1 MYGSFAP
8 PPPLRV
14 TVVTSALVIQGTLHT
29 RFRRITDV
37 LNKPGAEHLMLTD
50 VTFMEVGSRRVIAG
64 PAVAQVQIDD
74 ILFVHTTGS
83 TESGSSE
90 HRTSKQPIKSVLL
103 LPPFT
108 VEGQI
113 HLGYEPD
120 IAQALDGLNG
130 RFIPVTGAR
139 YYAYGVA
146 ESPNHVD
153 LLVVNRVLAHIA
165 VEVGV
170 QWRTEAPLE
179 HGGGSA
185 SSCSPAPTGS
195 CYRSAGRSSRSPHS
209 AQPPS

>member
-1 MYGSFAP
+1 MYASFAP
-8 PPPLRV
+8 PTPLPL
-14 TVVTSALVIQGTLHT
+14 TLITPALVIQGMLVT
-29 RFRRITDV
+29 RLRRITDV
-37 LNKPGAEHLMLTD
+37 FNEPGAEHLMLTD

-146 ESPNHVD
+146 ESPNYVD
-153 LLVVNRVLAHIA
+153 LLVVNRVRAHIA
-165 VEVGV
+165 VAMNVE
-170 QWRTEAPLE
+170 WRTEAPASQL
-179 HGGGSA
+179 GGGSW
-185 SSCSPAPTGS
+185 
-195 CYRSAGRSSRSPHS
+195 
-209 AQPPS
+209 